1 MKKLL
6 LILPLRAYT
15 VYLAQTNHM
24 KRLLIIIICLISIEP
39 VFAQRFTPNTP
50 QDSILCS
57 IDDAVSS
64 LVFND
69 EHYGRYK
76 IYPTENIHILLKLDT
91 ASGIIKMVQW
101 SLKQD
106 EEFEVF
112 INTEWLATGILA
124 KKGRFELYPT
134 KNMYQFILLDT
145 LMGSTWHVQ
154 WGTKEGEFGIR
165 RISY

>member
-1 MKKLL
+1 MNISLIFDEFQQVVTSKPMSKLYFSL
-6 LILPLRAYT
+6 KLI
-15 VYLAQTNHM
+15 
-24 KRLLIIIICLISIEP
+24 
-39 VFAQRFTPNTP
+39 
-50 QDSILCS
+50 
-57 IDDAVSS
+57 
-64 LVFND
+64 ND
-69 EHYGRYK
+69 EHYGRHK

-154 WGTKEGEFGIR
+154 WGTKEGEFWIR